1 MFPFSNRSSR
11 SSSAHSLSNLLEE
24 QERQLPFDVNA
35 IEPSRGDFAS
45 PENLMDGQ
53 PPDLSED
60 NTLNPGIQYAFTQN
74 HPMGKI
80 LLSLLRDTCNLAK
93 KTNVKEM
100 ESEVN
105 EMCTNFF
112 NAMRMGKSSTSRQ
125 IKQSSA
131 DLESHLIDKE
141 LNSHLLNENTDPP
154 KYFSPIP
161 TLHTPHHR
169 SEAMKLF
176 PTRNAKFSGQSHRD
190 NGMDIVEFLSMIKTA
205 QEYCQLSEKEF
216 KEFLLL
222 STTGRAHTL
231 LNEWINL
238 QETIPTIF
246 HNLLMHYDRRLS
258 PESTKELL
266 YTYKAPKNLQLREVE
281 TNIMLWASRAATL
294 LPAGPS
300 RIAFYNMEIVQ
311 TLIRCLPPTS
321 SAIVQGVFNSL
332 SARLGRAALATELS
346 RALNLQR
353 HSIDTDI
360 RMHGIDQNRRIK
372 PANNKATRVRKY
384 TSFSVATN
392 NHKSP
397 QPKTVYPQ
405 RNAYNTA
412 SRNTSSNRTVHP
424 RNNRNQG
431 SSYPRN
437 QANAQRNPNKRS
449 SFKPNSRRLANNKP
463 ANYCSLCGRKD
474 HTSTSGCP
482 FMVSD
487 SGSKMAVMPTYGTCS
502 LCPARINPRL
512 NHPPHFCPFRK
523 GGPFN
528 GSN

>member
-11 SSSAHSLSNLLEE
+11 SSSAQSLSNLLEE
-24 QERQLPFDVNA
+24 QERQMPFDINA
-35 IEPSRGDFAS
+35 IEPSRGDIYP
-45 PENLMDGQ
+45 PENLVVAQ
-53 PPDLSED
+53 PQDLSD
-60 NTLNPGIQYAFTQN
+60 DTTLNPGIQFSFTQN

-80 LLSLLRDTCNLAK
+80 FLGLLRDTCHLAK

-100 ESEVN
+100 ESDVN
-105 EMCTNFF
+105 ELCMNFF

-125 IKQSSA
+125 IKQSAA
-131 DLESHLIDKE
+131 DLESHLIEKE

-161 TLHTPHHR
+161 TLLTPHQR

-176 PTRNAKFSGQSHRD
+176 PSRNAKFSGQSHRD
-190 NGMDIVEFLSMIKTA
+190 NGMDIIEFLSMIKTA

-360 RMHGIDQNRRIK
+360 KMNGVDHNIEIK
-372 PANNKATRVRKY
+372 PAINKATRVRKHMTY
-384 TSFSVATN
+384 SVSTQN
-392 NHKSP
+392 MSP
-397 QPKTVYPQ
+397 QIQTVIPEH
-405 RNAYNTA
+405 NAYDTA

-431 SSYPRN
+431 ASYPEY
-437 QANAQRNPNKRS
+437 QANPQRSLNKRT
-449 SFKPNSRRLANNKP
+449 SFIPNWQEPANNNP
-463 ANYCSLCGRKD
+463 CNYCSLCGQQD
-474 HTSTSGCP
+474 HTPIPGCP

-487 SGSKMAVMPTYGTCS
+487 SGIKMEVMPTYGTCS
-502 LCPARINPRL
+502 LCPAWISPRL
-512 NHPPHFCPFRK
+512 NHPPHFCPYRE

-528 GSN
+528 GSQ